1 MPLTI
6 DDVKKVA
13 RLARLAVT
21 EQEAQTAHAQ
31 LSNIFGLI
39 AEMQAVDTAGIEP
52 MSHAQDV
59 TQRLREDM
67 VTESSQRELFQSIAP
82 QVEAGL
88 YLVPQVIE

>member
-1 MPLTI
+1 MSLTI

-13 RLARLAVT
+13 RLARLAVS
-21 EQEAQTAHAQ
+21 EQEAQIAHAQ

-39 AEMQAVDTAGIEP
+39 AEMQAVDTTGIAP

-59 TQRLREDM
+59 TQRLREDK
-67 VTESSQRELFQSIAP
+67 VTEDNQRELFQSIAP